1 MAGGAVWFI
10 MRLEAEMDKAQA
22 QQFRHRW
29 QAVKEI
35 QQREARAA
43 TLELRWR
50 QLNAAY
56 SLSKSLK
63 LGSDQPDET
72 RGYERWARL
81 RERAGRAN
89 KA

>member
-1 MAGGAVWFI
+1 
-10 MRLEAEMDKAQA
+10 MDKAQT

-29 QAVKEI
+29 QAVEEI
-35 QQREARAA
+35 QQREARTA

-56 SLSKSLK
+56 SLSMSLK
-63 LGSDQPDET
+63 LVSDRSDET

-81 RERAGRAN
+81 KEKAGRAN

>member
-1 MAGGAVWFI
+1 
-10 MRLEAEMDKAQA
+10 MDKAQA

-56 SLSKSLK
+56 SLSRSLK
-63 LGSDQPDET
+63 LVSDQPDET

-81 RERAGRAN
+81 KEKAGRAN